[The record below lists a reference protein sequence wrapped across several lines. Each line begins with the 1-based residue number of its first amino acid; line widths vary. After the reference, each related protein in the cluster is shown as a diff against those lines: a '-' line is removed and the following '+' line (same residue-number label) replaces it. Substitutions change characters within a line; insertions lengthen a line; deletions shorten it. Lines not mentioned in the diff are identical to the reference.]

1 MESFITWLEAELIR
15 RDWRLAD
22 LARKANLDTG
32 SISRILSGTR
42 KPGPEVCVAI
52 ARALN
57 YPPEAIF
64 RLAGLLP
71 PDPGVDPEEKE
82 VLYLFR
88 QLQAEQ
94 RKLVLEALRAW
105 ANAR

>member
-1 MESFITWLEAELIR
+1 MEAFITWLETELNK

-22 LARKANLDTG
+22 LARRANLDTG
-32 SISRILSGTR
+32 SISRILSGAR

-57 YPPEAIF
+57 HPPEKIF

-71 PDPGVDPEEKE
+71 TDPGMDTEEKE
-82 VLYLFR
+82 LLHLFR
-88 QLQAEQ
+88 QLGTQQ
-94 RKLVLEALRAW
+94 RKLALVALRAW
-105 ANAR
+105 AEEQ

>member
-1 MESFITWLEAELIR
+1 MESFITWLEAELLE

-22 LARKANLDTG
+22 LARKANLDSG

-57 YPPEAIF
+57 YPPEVIF

-82 VLYLFR
+82 VLHLFR
-88 QLQAEQ
+88 HLRPEQ
-94 RKLVLEALRAW
+94 RKLVLEAMRAW
-105 ANAR
+105 AKAR